1 MKKRPDITERTKA
14 NLITAFCKILE
25 NKKFDK
31 ITVKEITDQAGY
43 YRSTFYQYF
52 TDISDLMDYVENI
65 FIEDIKK
72 QTLYNL
78 SNSSIDDLILNSVS
92 FFDNDSQYL
101 PILFGNNANPAFFSN
116 LKIFCDLSYW
126 NIIIWRQ
133 IIISRII

>member
-14 NLITAFCKILE
+14 NLITAFCKVLE

-72 QTLYNL
+72 T
-78 SNSSIDDLILNSVS
+78 D
-92 FFDNDSQYL
+92 
-101 PILFGNNANPAFFSN
+101 
-116 LKIFCDLSYW
+116 
-126 NIIIWRQ
+126 II
-133 IIISRII
+133 